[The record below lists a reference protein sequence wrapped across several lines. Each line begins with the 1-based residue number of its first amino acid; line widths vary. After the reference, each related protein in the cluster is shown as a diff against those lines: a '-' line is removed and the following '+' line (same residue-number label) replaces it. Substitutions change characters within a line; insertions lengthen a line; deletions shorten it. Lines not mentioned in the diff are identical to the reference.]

1 MRFVLRFPLHRAVLV
16 AGALAIGPAT
26 QAAEGDQVTIVL
38 TGDTGLNRGGQPVEA
53 DGVRRG
59 GFQTWAD
66 TTSLIADD
74 INGDLNF
81 TNIETVVTDRND
93 LTPDTKGQGGPFNF
107 RTHPNGLRHLVM
119 RGFNVLSLANNHS
132 MDYGVEGLKETL
144 KHVGAL
150 KAERRAVA
158 AGVGMNREEAS
169 RPVRV
174 NVRGSEIAFA
184 AIGIVTNNLE
194 RHRAGPDK
202 PGQIAYRFKEDFA
215 EVLKR
220 LAATPAQYRIL
231 SIHYGVEGLKD
242 TLKHT
247 EALHKE
253 RRAVAAGLGMNR
265 EQAGRPR
272 RVTVKG
278 SEIAFAATG
287 IVTNN
292 LERHRAGPNKP
303 GQIAYRFD
311 DDFAEVRKRLVDTP
325 AQYRILSIHY
335 GEEGRVR
342 ADAKQLADFR
352 GLAAQRDG
360 IDLIVGHHAHVVRGV
375 ELAGRS
381 LIFYGLGNFLHH
393 GTADM
398 TGKGVCRDY
407 GLMARVHLKEGKGGK
422 LSLRAVEAIPVTDTH
437 FRPRRMT
444 GVAGA
449 TRIHALNYLASTL
462 DDDQSGARGLRFT
475 PQEDGSGLYC
485 VAEAKNDGGRIGSL
499 CKSYSPAPAI
509 PNDMIGAIG
518 ASCAR

>member
-158 AGVGMNREEAS
+158 AGVDMNREEAS

-215 EVLKR
+215 EELKR

-231 SIHYGVEGLKD
+231 SIHYGVEGQVRTD
-242 TLKHT
+242 
-247 EALHKE
+247 
-253 RRAVAAGLGMNR
+253 
-265 EQAGRPR
+265 
-272 RVTVKG
+272 
-278 SEIAFAATG
+278 AT
-287 IVTNN
+287 
-292 LERHRAGPNKP
+292 
-303 GQIAYRFD
+303 QIAEWR
-311 DDFAEVRKRLVDTP
+311 
-325 AQYRILSIHY
+325 
-335 GEEGRVR
+335 GE
-342 ADAKQLADFR
+342 
-352 GLAAQRDG
+352 AAQKAG

-393 GTADM
+393 GTADI
-398 TGKGVCRDY
+398 TGKGICRDY
-407 GLMARVHLKEGKGGK
+407 GLMARVHLRRGKDGH
-422 LSLRAVEAIPVTDTH
+422 LDLRALEAIPVTDTH
-437 FRPRRMT
+437 FRPRRIP
-444 GVAGA
+444 GENGA
-449 TRIHALNYLASTL
+449 AHIHALNYLASAL
-462 DDDQSGARGLRFT
+462 DGEGARGLRFT
-475 PQEDGSGLYC
+475 PQRDGSGLYC
-485 VAEAKNDGGRIGSL
+485 VAGANKDGGRIGAL
-499 CKSYSPAPAI
+499 CKGYAPPPPI
-509 PNDMIGAIG
+509 PDELRTPIA